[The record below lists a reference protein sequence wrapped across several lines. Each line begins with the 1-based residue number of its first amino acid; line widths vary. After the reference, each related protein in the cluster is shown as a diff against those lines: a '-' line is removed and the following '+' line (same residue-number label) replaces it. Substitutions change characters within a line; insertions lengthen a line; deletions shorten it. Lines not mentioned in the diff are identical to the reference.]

1 MENDKITITDAKTG
15 ETVER
20 LMTDDEQAE
29 RNAFL
34 AQVQAEEAAALAAA
48 NQAAADRLAAEAK
61 LAALGLTSDDLKA
74 LGL

>member
-20 LMTDDEQAE
+20 LMTDEEQAE